1 MDGKRILFQNGFLR
15 DVTLNDE
22 AFIANLFSEP
32 DVDFYYVRQPHHR
45 NPKDFTSYMVTSIK
59 NKNGLYDVICSQ
71 DQTPVGLISAELLR
85 DSTTEEICWNIGSAV
100 LHDHRKKGF
109 ASIALMAYIHELS
122 SFSINTVCLDISVDN
137 ISSIAVAKKCGF
149 ALRNRHGFIDPQ
161 HPEVGLRQHWYKNI
175 HDSDERIAFFQKA
188 NIAYKGKDYLTAI
201 EIYEKALTVPCQEG
215 SPLTDAQ
222 IYSNIGMAYSS
233 IGNYFEAFQYLSKA
247 KEMGL
252 TNPSIEKELLWLRN
266 NVGIY

>member
-45 NPKDFTSYMVTSIK
+45 NPKDFTSYMVASIK

-71 DQTPVGLISAELLR
+71 DHTPVGLISAELLR

-161 HPEVGLRQHWYKNI
+161 HPEVTEESNRTFVIPDVVGY
-175 HDSDERIAFFQKA
+175 
-188 NIAYKGKDYLTAI
+188 
-201 EIYEKALTVPCQEG
+201 TVG
-215 SPLTDAQ
+215 
-222 IYSNIGMAYSS
+222 G
-233 IGNYFEAFQYLSKA
+233 
-247 KEMGL
+247 GL
-252 TNPSIEKELLWLRN
+252 TNIRSNLSVGKGVHVDKFEDWLSKREKEVTITFGSSFPN
-266 NVGIY
+266 